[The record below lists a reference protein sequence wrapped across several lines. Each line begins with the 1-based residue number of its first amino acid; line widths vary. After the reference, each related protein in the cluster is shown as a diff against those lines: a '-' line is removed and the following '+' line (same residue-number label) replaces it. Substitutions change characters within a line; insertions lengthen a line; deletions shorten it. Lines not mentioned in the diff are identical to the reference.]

1 MIGRFVSFDNADVLG
16 WSSALRFKVTIPL
29 ESHLRRGVLLK
40 LASSG
45 VKWNQTSAKHAKWS
59 RKLRSG
65 GHDPMDDDAVALGKR
80 GGHELRC
87 DGGGDLDCLWDDT
100 IDLRLLSYSL
110 HHVDFRVSMDG
121 SSGPWRFTSD
131 GQFNEIL
138 VPSEK
143 VGGATGPVQYLNAFR
158 EVLSETG
165 LVDLG
170 YKRYRFTWDNK
181 SMGQFCGGNA
191 R

>member
-29 ESHLRRGVLLK
+29 ESLC
-40 LASSG
+40 
-45 VKWNQTSAKHAKWS
+45 
-59 RKLRSG
+59 
-65 GHDPMDDDAVALGKR
+65 
-80 GGHELRC
+80 EERC

-110 HHVDFRVSMDG
+110 HHVDFR
-121 SSGPWRFTSD
+121 SSEVVMGD
-131 GQFNEIL
+131 VNEIL

-158 EVLSETG
+158 EVLSETA

-181 SMGQFCGGNA
+181 EHGTVLW
-191 R
+191 RKY